1 MEIVFLEYVTEL
13 KTVLW
18 NFEEKAK
25 KLFTKWKSRGGGF
38 FTDVSDFFI
47 QQGPDLFKI
56 WLTEIF
62 PFSPNHIIIN
72 CSKHSA
78 VDSQVK
84 INYYYQKNELDV
96 LREKMTVA
104 NIVNYDIKD
113 AAAKLLVNAIKIISK
128 SFTAIIE
135 MQYKI
140 FTSSLNV
147 LDANDVIVVDFFGA
161 GRVRK

>member
-1 MEIVFLEYVTEL
+1 M
-13 KTVLW
+13 LW

-25 KLFTKWKSRGGGF
+25 KLFTSWKERGGGF

-47 QQGPDLFKI
+47 KQGPDLFRI

-62 PFSPNHIIIN
+62 PFNSHYLIIT

-84 INYYYQKNELDV
+84 VNYYYQKDEIDAI
-96 LREKMTVA
+96 REVIA
-104 NIVNYDIKD
+104 AQNIINFNITD
-113 AAAKLLVNAIKIISK
+113 AASKLLVNAIKIISK

-140 FTSSLNV
+140 FTSALDV
-147 LDANDVIVVDFFGA
+147 LDADDVICIDFSGA

>member
-1 MEIVFLEYVTEL
+1 MEIAFLEYVTEL

-25 KLFTKWKSRGGGF
+25 KLFTAWKERGGGF

-47 QQGPDLFKI
+47 EQGQDLFQI

-62 PFSPNHIIIN
+62 PFNPHYIIIT

-78 VDSQVK
+78 VDSQVNVNYFYQK
-84 INYYYQKNELDV
+84 DESDAIKEAMEAQNIINYNL
-96 LREKMTVA
+96 T
-104 NIVNYDIKD
+104 D
-113 AAAKLLVNAIKIISK
+113 AASLLLVNAIKIISK
-128 SFTAIIE
+128 SFTAIIGLE
-135 MQYKI
+135 YKI
-140 FTSSLNV
+140 FTSGLEV
-147 LDANDVIVVDFFGA
+147 LDTGGIICVDFYGA